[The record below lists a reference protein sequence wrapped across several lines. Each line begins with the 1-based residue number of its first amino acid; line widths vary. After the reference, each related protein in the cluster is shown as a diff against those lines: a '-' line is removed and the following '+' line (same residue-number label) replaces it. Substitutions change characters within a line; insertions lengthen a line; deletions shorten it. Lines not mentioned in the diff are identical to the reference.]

1 MAKLLIIIHGMGV
14 YEKGW
19 SQEIMDTLDATA
31 SAYPGLK
38 GSAKPF
44 SSTVQTAEV
53 LYDPVL
59 AKYVDKVQRDAD
71 ELRAFAKDTG
81 LSLSGALQQ
90 VSSGQLPQAATD
102 FFWTTLIDP
111 IFYRGIPLVRDD
123 VRVSVRAQIAR
134 IVTDYLAKLPGGEQP
149 SVSVLCHSLGTAVTH
164 DALHQLASKPETGF
178 AALTSDRFTFD
189 SVFALADVSQLGP
202 PALIDIDSYA
212 SAVRPVLGAPPPPAG
227 VKAYLQRC
235 YNFRHAFDPFCVW
248 PSQRFAPQWDAPGYP
263 SPPDVR
269 HVHQLNVHGFTHYLK
284 HPSVHVPILRRLLG
298 PSAISPA
305 DLAAALTAF
314 PAVEP
319 PACNALVKSLAA
331 ALKKLH
337 EPSSNPLEFF
347 DELFDAGRDMLAA
360 FQKAKTACPQI
371 SSGMAGI

>member
-1 MAKLLIIIHGMGV
+1 MSKLLIIIHGMGV
-14 YEKGW
+14 YEKDW
-19 SQEIMDTLDATA
+19 SKGIVDVLDAA
-31 SAYPGLK
+31 AALYPSLK
-38 GSAKPF
+38 DSTKPF

-59 AKYVDKVQRDAD
+59 AKYVDKVQRDAS
-71 ELRAFAKDTG
+71 ELRAFARDAG
-81 LSLSGALQQ
+81 VSLSGALKQ

-123 VRVSVRAQIAR
+123 VRVNVRAQIAR

-164 DALHQLASKPETGF
+164 DALHQLASKQEAGF
-178 AALTSDRFTFD
+178 APLTSDHFIFD

-212 SAVRPVLGAPPPPAG
+212 SAVRPVLGAPPPPG
-227 VKAYLQRC
+227 GIKAYLQRF
-235 YNFRHAFDPFCVW
+235 YNFRHAYDPFCFW
-248 PSQRFAPQWDAPGYP
+248 PSQRFAPQWDTPGYP
-263 SPPDVR
+263 SPSDVR
-269 HVHQLNVHGFTHYLK
+269 HVHQINIHGFTHYLR
-284 HPSVHVPILRRLLG
+284 HPSVHIPILRRLLG

-305 DLAAALTAF
+305 DLAAALAAF

-319 PACNALVKSLAA
+319 PACKALAKSLDAD
-331 ALKKLH
+331 LKKLR

-360 FQKAKTACPQI
+360 FQKAKAACPQI
-371 SSGMAGI
+371 SSGLAGI